1 MIPSPEIHVGAVLPL
16 LAVAGGAFLLL
27 VLDLLLAGAPRYKGT
42 VLSLA
47 SAATLAL
54 TLAIACAGF
63 AAGGSPEFSP
73 AHPMFQLD
81 RLANFGVAVIA
92 MGALLSVL
100 LSTYY
105 LREVGID
112 YGEYYVL
119 LLLATSG
126 MVLLVGAVD
135 LVTVFLGIELLS
147 IPIYVLA
154 GFDRRKLRSNE
165 SALKYFLAGSFASAL
180 MLYGMALLYGA
191 TGETSYSGI
200 AGYFAENLLGPLALI
215 GLGLVLVGFTFK
227 ISSVPFHQ
235 WTPDVYEGAPAAVTA
250 YMSVTVKAAAFVALV
265 RLAVATF
272 GPVEG
277 PLTNVLWWLAAAT
290 MVLGNLMAVIQDN
303 VKRMLAYSSVAHA
316 GYLLI
321 GLVAASPGAYGEAF
335 AAVLFYLLAYAFT
348 NLGAFGVVVALAH
361 NGQDAERFEEYAGLA
376 KRRPALAALMTLFLI
391 SLAGIPGTAG
401 FIGKFL
407 IFSAAVE
414 RGLATGGSAL
424 IVLVVIAVLNSAI
437 SLGYYLRVVATMYF
451 HPAREDARPGRAGFF
466 ESAVLFA
473 CAAAVL
479 LLGLLP
485 QDALPGISSLLQMAD
500 VNVLQLASDAA
511 ATLGP

>member
-1 MIPSPEIHVGAVLPL
+1 MIPSPELHFGAVLPL
-16 LAVAGGAFLLL
+16 LAVAGGAFLVLL
-27 VLDLLLAGAPRYKGT
+27 LDLLLTGAPRYKGT

-47 SAATLAL
+47 AAATLAVV
-54 TLAIACAGF
+54 LAAACAAF
-63 AAGGSPEFSP
+63 AVGGAPEFSP

-81 RLANFGVAVIA
+81 RLASFGVAVVAI
-92 MGALLSVL
+92 GALLSVL

-112 YGEYYVL
+112 HGEYYVL

-180 MLYGMALLYGA
+180 MLYGMALVYGA
-191 TGETSYSGI
+191 TGETHYEGI
-200 AGYFAENLLGPLALI
+200 RVAFDATSPLALI

-235 WTPDVYEGAPAAVTA
+235 WTPDVYEGAPAVVTA

-277 PLTNVLWWLAAAT
+277 PLSDVLWWLAAAT

-321 GLVAASPGAYGEAF
+321 GLVAASPGAYGEAY
-335 AAVLFYLLAYAFT
+335 AAVLFYLLAYVFT

-401 FIGKFL
+401 FVAKFR
-407 IFSAAVE
+407 IFMAAVQQ
-414 RGLATGGSAL
+414 GYVS
-424 IVLVVIAVLNSAI
+424 LVVIAVLT
-437 SLGYYLRVVATMYF
+437 SLVSIYYYLRLPVLMYMREPGDAAGRLRLSTGEVVALGTC
-451 HPAREDARPGRAGFF
+451 
-466 ESAVLFA
+466 AV
-473 CAAAVL
+473 AVI
-479 LLGLLP
+479 LLGILPNNGPGDLLSFLRAF
-485 QDALPGISSLLQMAD
+485 DWTRESMAALAGR
-500 VNVLQLASDAA
+500 
-511 ATLGP
+511 